1 MRAKEGLQLTFINVG
16 YGESML
22 LQCQDEASSN
32 GVFTM
37 VIDGGSGEASEYEDR
52 STGRVPLVEYLE
64 TQNIRRID
72 LMVCTHIHED
82 HVSGLVPVAER
93 LVCSQLWQTLPPELY
108 RSAESLDKQAACTP
122 SQDKFLQALNDYRRL
137 CAITTQKGGQVQKVG
152 AGEGGTLC
160 KGLNW
165 RCLAPNS
172 KATRELKDGYA
183 RLFPQGRDKEWLE
196 ELDAL
201 DAGMNNTSLILR
213 LEYNGF
219 HILLPGDTNRF
230 GYAPIVPGE
239 LQANLFKLGHHGQRD
254 SIDKALLE
262 RIRPQV
268 AVCCA
273 SSDRR
278 YESAHPD
285 AIRLLEQEGCQV
297 FFSDCPTLGE
307 GRIIPPHTVLDITFG
322 REGEIRVEYR

>member
-1 MRAKEGLQLTFINVG
+1 MAT
-16 YGESML
+16 
-22 LQCQDEASSN
+22 
-32 GVFTM
+32 
-37 VIDGGSGEASEYEDR
+37 
-52 STGRVPLVEYLE
+52 P
-64 TQNIRRID
+64 
-72 LMVCTHIHED
+72 
-82 HVSGLVPVAER
+82 
-93 LVCSQLWQTLPPELY
+93 

-160 KGLNW
+160 KGQNW

-183 RLFPQGRDKEWLE
+183 RLFPKGRDKEWLE

-268 AVCCA
+268 AICCA